1 MENKTLASVV
11 KNAREKIGISQ
22 RELSRRTGIDNNT
35 LAKIEKG
42 ERKKPNV
49 LSLTKIAFVLELDSK
64 ELLELAGYSEE
75 ERIMMTNKIP
85 NNIDSNPAMMVMD
98 AMDDGLKY
106 DLFARKTIMDYI
118 KNKEYM
124 NLEKY
129 KVLEQTEK
137 NKINSVFKGYL
148 EDYRESVKE
157 IEGILKNIELAK
169 KNK

>member
-11 KNAREKIGISQ
+11 KSAREKLGISQ

-49 LSLTKIAFVLELDSK
+49 LSLTKIAFVLELNSK

-75 ERIMMTNKIP
+75 EYIMMSSKIP
-85 NNIDSNPAMMVMD
+85 NNINPNTSMMVMD
-98 AMDDGLKY
+98 AMGDGLKY
-106 DLFARKTIMDYI
+106 DLFARKTVMEYI

-129 KVLEQTEK
+129 KALEQTEK
-137 NKINSVFKGYL
+137 NKIDRVFKGYL

-169 KNK
+169 KKN

>member
-1 MENKTLASVV
+1 MNNKTLASVV
-11 KNAREKIGISQ
+11 KNAREKLGISQ

-35 LAKIEKG
+35 VAKIEKG

-75 ERIMMTNKIP
+75 EYVMITSKYSNK
-85 NNIDSNPAMMVMD
+85 IDSNTSIMVID
-98 AMDDGLKY
+98 AIGDGLNY
-106 DLFARKTIMDYI
+106 DLFARKTIMEYI

-124 NLEKY
+124 KLEKY
-129 KVLEQTEK
+129 KILEQTEK
-137 NKINSVFKGYL
+137 NKIDKVFKGYL

-169 KNK
+169 KKK